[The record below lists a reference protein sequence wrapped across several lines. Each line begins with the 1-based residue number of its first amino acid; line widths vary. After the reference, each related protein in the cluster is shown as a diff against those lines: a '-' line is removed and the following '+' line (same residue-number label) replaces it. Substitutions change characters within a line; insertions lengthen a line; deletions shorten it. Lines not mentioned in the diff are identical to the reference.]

1 MSRTLYRRIL
11 RTPVVLLAVAVA
23 LGCWILFRRE
33 SSVARAS
40 APMGQPMATSQT
52 PGLIDGSK
60 NPELIPD
67 STAYRL
73 FLLTVAVPLD
83 APPAELK
90 RQHALLRWSGLD
102 ENDVQPAV
110 EILSD
115 FRSQYDEL
123 VNQYNES
130 AAQADKAGGAPD
142 LQTFL
147 YQRDALVKYTR
158 ERLKLNLTPTGMAS
172 LDAHVQQE
180 KQGMKVAKEVQ

>member
-1 MSRTLYRRIL
+1 MSRTLHRRIS
-11 RTPVVLLAVAVA
+11 RVPVVLLAVAVA

-40 APMGQPMATSQT
+40 AAVGQSTATSQP

-83 APPAELK
+83 ASPAELK
-90 RQHALLRWSGLD
+90 RQYALLRWSGLD
-102 ENDVQPAV
+102 ENDIQPAV
-110 EILSD
+110 EILSE
-115 FRSQYDEL
+115 FRSQYDQL
-123 VNQYNES
+123 VKQYNES
-130 AAQADKAGGAPD
+130 AAEADKAGGAPD

-147 YQRDALVKYTR
+147 YQRDALVKYMC
-158 ERLKLNLTPTGMAS
+158 ERLKLNLTATGMAR

-180 KQGMKVAKEVQ
+180 KRGMKVAKEVQ